1 MRRGR
6 LLILV
11 AIILLLGV
19 AAVFLWMRRQTPGPS
34 GVAATPA
41 ALDRQNVVIAA
52 QDISRGAVI
61 PENGV
66 ILAPFPAD
74 AVVETMI
81 TGDVTQVIGRYAR
94 QDIARGLPVT
104 TGMIT
109 DEAGDLLGTGSTASV
124 AIPPGYTAIAVPMNR
139 LSGVA
144 YALRDGDSV
153 DVIGTMLMVDL
164 DTDFQTILPNNTAA
178 LLSPGDTVA
187 TGGVQAEPPSSQL
200 VVEELINSLTAQTV
214 SGGAASPVGNATF
227 DETVGQPF
235 YQVPSEAQRPRLVS
249 QTLIQ
254 DITVLHVGNFFY
266 TDERGEEVPNSIG
279 AVPATDAL
287 ASIPQPP
294 DLITLIVTPQDAVT
308 LNYLVYAGAE
318 LSLALRSAADSTV
331 ATTEAVT
338 LEYLLNTYNIPVPTK
353 LPYGLEPRIDSL
365 LSPAPQDILVQP
377 APTQ

>member
-1 MRRGR
+1 MRLGK
-6 LLILV
+6 LLIVFAIVLILGLV
-11 AIILLLGV
+11 ALYAVLNLNAGEQ
-19 AAVFLWMRRQTPGPS
+19 AAESGPQT
-34 GVAATPA
+34 T
-41 ALDRQNVVIAA
+41 DIVV
-52 QDISRGAVI
+52 
-61 PENGV
+61 
-66 ILAPFPAD
+66 
-74 AVVETMI
+74 
-81 TGDVTQVIGRYAR
+81 VTQPIP
-94 QDIARGLPVT
+94 RGSL
-104 TGMIT
+104 IT
-109 DEAGDLLGTGSTASV
+109 DEALGMQ
-124 AIPPGYTAIAVPMNR
+124 AIPTTDSIGVMFTDKNLAIGRVARYDLEPGVPLMTSMIADTSAGLVTGGSDTALLIPSGMVAFPIPIDRFSSLAYGLRAGDHVNVIATLLLVEM
-139 LSGVA
+139 
-144 YALRDGDSV
+144 DS
-153 DVIGTMLMVDL
+153 
-164 DTDFQTILPNNTAA
+164 DFQTILPNNTAA

-187 TGGVQAEPPSSQL
+187 TGGVQVEPPSSQL

>member
-1 MRRGR
+1 MRLGK
-6 LLILV
+6 LLIVFAIVLILGLV
-11 AIILLLGV
+11 ALYAVLNLNAGEQ
-19 AAVFLWMRRQTPGPS
+19 AAESGPQT
-34 GVAATPA
+34 TEI
-41 ALDRQNVVIAA
+41 VV
-52 QDISRGAVI
+52 
-61 PENGV
+61 
-66 ILAPFPAD
+66 
-74 AVVETMI
+74 
-81 TGDVTQVIGRYAR
+81 VTQPIP
-94 QDIARGLPVT
+94 RGSL
-104 TGMIT
+104 IT
-109 DEAGDLLGTGSTASV
+109 DEALGMQ
-124 AIPPGYTAIAVPMNR
+124 AIPTTDSIGVMFTDKNLAIGKVARYDLEPGVPLMTSMIADTSAGLVTGGSDTALLIPSGMVAFPIPIDRFSSLAYGLRAGDHVNVIATLLLVEM
-139 LSGVA
+139 
-144 YALRDGDSV
+144 DS
-153 DVIGTMLMVDL
+153 
-164 DTDFQTILPNNTAA
+164 DFQTILPNNTAA

>member
-1 MRRGR
+1 MRLGK
-6 LLILV
+6 LLIVFAVVLILGLV
-11 AIILLLGV
+11 ALYAVLNLNAGEQ
-19 AAVFLWMRRQTPGPS
+19 AAESGPQT
-34 GVAATPA
+34 T
-41 ALDRQNVVIAA
+41 DIVV
-52 QDISRGAVI
+52 
-61 PENGV
+61 
-66 ILAPFPAD
+66 
-74 AVVETMI
+74 
-81 TGDVTQVIGRYAR
+81 VTQPIP
-94 QDIARGLPVT
+94 RGSL
-104 TGMIT
+104 IT
-109 DEAGDLLGTGSTASV
+109 DEALGMQ
-124 AIPPGYTAIAVPMNR
+124 AIPTTDSIGVMFTDKNLAIGRVARYDLEPGVPLMTSMIADTSAGLATGGSDTALLIPSGMVAFPIPIDRFSSLAYGLRAGDHVNVIATLLLVEM
-139 LSGVA
+139 
-144 YALRDGDSV
+144 DS
-153 DVIGTMLMVDL
+153 
-164 DTDFQTILPNNTAA
+164 DFQTILPNNTAA

>member
-1 MRRGR
+1 MRLGK
-6 LLILV
+6 LLIVFAIVLILGLV
-11 AIILLLGV
+11 ALYAVLNLNAGEQ
-19 AAVFLWMRRQTPGPS
+19 AAESGPQT
-34 GVAATPA
+34 T
-41 ALDRQNVVIAA
+41 DIVV
-52 QDISRGAVI
+52 
-61 PENGV
+61 
-66 ILAPFPAD
+66 
-74 AVVETMI
+74 
-81 TGDVTQVIGRYAR
+81 VTQPIP
-94 QDIARGLPVT
+94 RGSL
-104 TGMIT
+104 IT
-109 DEAGDLLGTGSTASV
+109 DEALGMQ
-124 AIPPGYTAIAVPMNR
+124 AIPTTDSIGVMFTDKNLAIGKVARYDLEPGVPLMTSMIADTSAGLVTGGSDTALLIPSGMVAFPIPIDRFSSLAYGLRAGDHVNVIATLLLVEM
-139 LSGVA
+139 
-144 YALRDGDSV
+144 DS
-153 DVIGTMLMVDL
+153 
-164 DTDFQTILPNNTAA
+164 DFQTILPNNTAA

>member
-1 MRRGR
+1 MRLGK
-6 LLILV
+6 LLIVFAIVLILGLV
-11 AIILLLGV
+11 ALYAVLNLNAGEQ
-19 AAVFLWMRRQTPGPS
+19 AAESGPQT
-34 GVAATPA
+34 TEI
-41 ALDRQNVVIAA
+41 VV
-52 QDISRGAVI
+52 
-61 PENGV
+61 
-66 ILAPFPAD
+66 
-74 AVVETMI
+74 
-81 TGDVTQVIGRYAR
+81 VTQPIP
-94 QDIARGLPVT
+94 RGSL
-104 TGMIT
+104 IT
-109 DEAGDLLGTGSTASV
+109 DEALGMQ
-124 AIPPGYTAIAVPMNR
+124 AIPTTDSIGVMFTDKNLAIGRVARYDLEPGVPLMTSMIADTSAGLVTGGSDTALLIPSGMVAFPIPIDRFSSLAYGLRAGDHVNVIATLLLVEM
-139 LSGVA
+139 
-144 YALRDGDSV
+144 DS
-153 DVIGTMLMVDL
+153 
-164 DTDFQTILPNNTAA
+164 DFQTILPNNTAA

-187 TGGVQAEPPSSQL
+187 TGGVQVEPPSSQL

>member
-1 MRRGR
+1 MRLGK
-6 LLILV
+6 LLIVFAIVLILGLV
-11 AIILLLGV
+11 ALYAVLNLNAGEQ
-19 AAVFLWMRRQTPGPS
+19 AAESGPQT
-34 GVAATPA
+34 T
-41 ALDRQNVVIAA
+41 DIVV
-52 QDISRGAVI
+52 
-61 PENGV
+61 
-66 ILAPFPAD
+66 
-74 AVVETMI
+74 
-81 TGDVTQVIGRYAR
+81 VTQPIP
-94 QDIARGLPVT
+94 RGSL
-104 TGMIT
+104 IT
-109 DEAGDLLGTGSTASV
+109 DEALGMQ
-124 AIPPGYTAIAVPMNR
+124 AIPTTDSIGVMFTDKNLAIGRVARYDLEPGVPLMTSMIADTSAGLVTGGSDTALLIPSGMVAFPIPIDRFSSLAYGLRAGDHVNVIATLLLVEM
-139 LSGVA
+139 
-144 YALRDGDSV
+144 DS
-153 DVIGTMLMVDL
+153 
-164 DTDFQTILPNNTAA
+164 DFQTILPNNTAA

>member
-1 MRRGR
+1 MRLGK
-6 LLILV
+6 LLIVFAIVLILGLV
-11 AIILLLGV
+11 ALYAVLNLNAGEQ
-19 AAVFLWMRRQTPGPS
+19 AAESGPQT
-34 GVAATPA
+34 T
-41 ALDRQNVVIAA
+41 DIVV
-52 QDISRGAVI
+52 
-61 PENGV
+61 
-66 ILAPFPAD
+66 
-74 AVVETMI
+74 
-81 TGDVTQVIGRYAR
+81 VTQPIP
-94 QDIARGLPVT
+94 RGSL
-104 TGMIT
+104 IT
-109 DEAGDLLGTGSTASV
+109 DEALGMQ
-124 AIPPGYTAIAVPMNR
+124 AIPTTDSIGVMFTDKNLAIGKVARYDLEPGVPLMTSMIADTSAGLVTGGSDTALLIPSGMVAFPIPIDRFSSLAYGLRAGDHVNVIATLLLVEM
-139 LSGVA
+139 
-144 YALRDGDSV
+144 DS
-153 DVIGTMLMVDL
+153 
-164 DTDFQTILPNNTAA
+164 DFQTILPNNTAA

-187 TGGVQAEPPSSQL
+187 TGGVQVEPPSSQL

>member
-1 MRRGR
+1 MRLGK
-6 LLILV
+6 LLIVFAVVLILGLV
-11 AIILLLGV
+11 ALYAVLNLNAGEQ
-19 AAVFLWMRRQTPGPS
+19 AAESGPQT
-34 GVAATPA
+34 T
-41 ALDRQNVVIAA
+41 DIVV
-52 QDISRGAVI
+52 
-61 PENGV
+61 
-66 ILAPFPAD
+66 
-74 AVVETMI
+74 
-81 TGDVTQVIGRYAR
+81 VTQPIP
-94 QDIARGLPVT
+94 RGSL
-104 TGMIT
+104 IT
-109 DEAGDLLGTGSTASV
+109 DEALGMQ
-124 AIPPGYTAIAVPMNR
+124 AIPTTDSIGVMFTDKNLAIGKVARYDLEPGVPLMTSMIADTSAGLVTGGSDTALLIPSGMVAFPIPIDRFSSLAYGLRAGDHVNVIATLLLVEM
-139 LSGVA
+139 
-144 YALRDGDSV
+144 DS
-153 DVIGTMLMVDL
+153 
-164 DTDFQTILPNNTAA
+164 DFQTILPNNTAA

-187 TGGVQAEPPSSQL
+187 TGGVQVEPPSSQL

>member
-1 MRRGR
+1 MRLGK
-6 LLILV
+6 LLIVFAVVLILGLV
-11 AIILLLGV
+11 ALYAVLNLNAGEQ
-19 AAVFLWMRRQTPGPS
+19 AAESGPQT
-34 GVAATPA
+34 T
-41 ALDRQNVVIAA
+41 DIVV
-52 QDISRGAVI
+52 
-61 PENGV
+61 
-66 ILAPFPAD
+66 
-74 AVVETMI
+74 
-81 TGDVTQVIGRYAR
+81 VTQPIP
-94 QDIARGLPVT
+94 RGSL
-104 TGMIT
+104 IT
-109 DEAGDLLGTGSTASV
+109 DEALGMQ
-124 AIPPGYTAIAVPMNR
+124 AIPTTDSIGVMFTDKNLAIGRVARYDLEPGVPLMTSMIADTSAGLVTGGSDTALLIPSGMVAFPIPIDRFSSLAYGLRAGDHVNVIATLLLVEM
-139 LSGVA
+139 
-144 YALRDGDSV
+144 DS
-153 DVIGTMLMVDL
+153 
-164 DTDFQTILPNNTAA
+164 DFQTILPNNTAA

>member
-1 MRRGR
+1 MRLGK
-6 LLILV
+6 LLIVFAIVLILGLV
-11 AIILLLGV
+11 ALYAVLNLNAGEQ
-19 AAVFLWMRRQTPGPS
+19 AAESGPQT
-34 GVAATPA
+34 T
-41 ALDRQNVVIAA
+41 DIVV
-52 QDISRGAVI
+52 
-61 PENGV
+61 
-66 ILAPFPAD
+66 
-74 AVVETMI
+74 
-81 TGDVTQVIGRYAR
+81 VTQPIP
-94 QDIARGLPVT
+94 RGSL
-104 TGMIT
+104 IT
-109 DEAGDLLGTGSTASV
+109 DEALGMQ
-124 AIPPGYTAIAVPMNR
+124 AIPTTDSIGVMFTDKNLAIGRVARYDLEPGVPLMTSMIADTSAGLVTGGSDTALLIPSGMVAFPIPIDRFSSLAYGLRAGDHVNVIATLLLVEM
-139 LSGVA
+139 
-144 YALRDGDSV
+144 DS
-153 DVIGTMLMVDL
+153 
-164 DTDFQTILPNNTAA
+164 DFQTILPNNTAA

-187 TGGVQAEPPSSQL
+187 TGGVQVEPPSSQL

-279 AVPATDAL
+279 AVPASDAL